1 MRYLVR
7 QKIFSL
13 SDSFNIKDEGNND
26 IFIVKSQLLSFG
38 KKLRIF
44 DLAGRELCYIEQKLF
59 RFMPEYDIYIAG
71 HRVANVKKK
80 FTFFKNNFVVT
91 SPNSQYDI
99 DGDVFAYD
107 FSIYKDGRV
116 VATISKKFLSLTD
129 TYLVDID
136 DGCDQVTILALA
148 IVIDMVCHDN
158 DR

>member
-1 MRYLVR
+1 
-7 QKIFSL
+7 
-13 SDSFNIKDEGNND
+13 
-26 IFIVKSQLLSFG
+26 
-38 KKLRIF
+38 
-44 DLAGRELCYIEQKLF
+44 
-59 RFMPEYDIYIAG
+59 MPEYDIYIAG